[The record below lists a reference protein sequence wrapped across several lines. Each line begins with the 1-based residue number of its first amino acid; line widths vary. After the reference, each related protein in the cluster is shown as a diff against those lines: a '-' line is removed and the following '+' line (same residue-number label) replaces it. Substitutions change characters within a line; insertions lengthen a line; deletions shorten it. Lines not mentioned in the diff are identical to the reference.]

1 MNLEKLFVPIPY
13 KKITNKQIPIIRR
26 HIINYVDSY
35 LKHIL
40 SEFAIAERELKRK
53 LKKK

>member
-40 SEFAIAERELKRK
+40 SEFATAAKELKRK